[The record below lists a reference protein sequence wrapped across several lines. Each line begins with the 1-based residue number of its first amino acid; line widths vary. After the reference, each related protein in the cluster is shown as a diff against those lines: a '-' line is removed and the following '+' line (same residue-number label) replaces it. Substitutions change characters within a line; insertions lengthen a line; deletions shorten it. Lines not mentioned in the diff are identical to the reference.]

1 MKSRLVLLA
10 CCLALLSSCGQGD
23 KGTGKAPEFAVIE
36 AKTTTANLTNS
47 YPATI
52 KGKQDVEIRPMV
64 SGFITK
70 LHVDEGATVRKGQVL
85 FSIDP
90 VQYQAAVNSAKAA
103 VETAKAAVNTQELTV
118 NNKRELNKKNI
129 ISDYDLQ
136 MAENQLAQTKAQLAQ
151 ANAQLVNAKNNLSYT
166 SVTSPSDGVVGSI
179 PYRVGSLVSPSVASP
194 LTTVADISEMYAYFS
209 MTERQ
214 LLSQIREG
222 GSTKEIL
229 EKMPD
234 VQLQLID
241 GTMYADSGRVETI
254 SGVIDQTTG
263 SVTMRA
269 LFPNKHNVLRSGS
282 TGNVVFPNPLHD
294 VIMIPQSATTEIQD
308 KQFVFV
314 LQPDNTLKNTEVKVF
329 SLDDGKYYY
338 VTEGLK
344 AIPQQSRFY
353 ACMTDVINWH
363 KQYPDDWKKCWEEIE
378 KKWGTN
384 DIACPD
390 GVEVPFNIE
399 TYVNGAYIILGLLY
413 GQGDFEKTIDIST
426 RAGQDS
432 DCNPASS
439 GGILG
444 TMLGYNRLPEKY
456 KAEMAIVEDM
466 PFNNTV
472 SFNKGSELSYG
483 QALQMIER
491 EGGKVGENEV
501 KINFQ
506 KPVPAKLEISFEGL
520 KLDKKVTVDN
530 WIANFPTVEFDG
542 IGAVIKGELKGDNVP
557 EDYVAELEVYF
568 NDKLVEVCKL
578 PLKYNHRKH
587 ELFFNYEQP
596 YGKYKVTCKWTN
608 PVKGADIW
616 VRDVITYTTDK

>member
-118 NNKRELNKKNI
+118 NNKRELNKKTKNKKKKKKQNKKKKREQKMYKKNI

-222 GSTKEIL
+222 GSIKEIL

-294 VIMIPQSATTEIQD
+294 VIMIPQAATTEIQD

-338 VTEGLK
+338 RDRRRIWFRQIYIYKQTEEAFRRRCG
-344 AIPQQSRFY
+344 
-353 ACMTDVINWH
+353 
-363 KQYPDDWKKCWEEIE
+363 
-378 KKWGTN
+378 
-384 DIACPD
+384 
-390 GVEVPFNIE
+390 
-399 TYVNGAYIILGLLY
+399 
-413 GQGDFEKTIDIST
+413 GD
-426 RAGQDS
+426 
-432 DCNPASS
+432 
-439 GGILG
+439 
-444 TMLGYNRLPEKY
+444 
-456 KAEMAIVEDM
+456 
-466 PFNNTV
+466 
-472 SFNKGSELSYG
+472 LS
-483 QALQMIER
+483 
-491 EGGKVGENEV
+491 
-501 KINFQ
+501 
-506 KPVPAKLEISFEGL
+506 
-520 KLDKKVTVDN
+520 
-530 WIANFPTVEFDG
+530 
-542 IGAVIKGELKGDNVP
+542 
-557 EDYVAELEVYF
+557 
-568 NDKLVEVCKL
+568 
-578 PLKYNHRKH
+578 
-587 ELFFNYEQP
+587 
-596 YGKYKVTCKWTN
+596 
-608 PVKGADIW
+608 
-616 VRDVITYTTDK
+616 

>member
-136 MAENQLAQTKAQLAQ
+136 MAENQLA
-151 ANAQLVNAKNNLSYT
+151 YT

-344 AIPQQSRFY
+344 AGEKIVIEGVQNLKDGQSITPITP
-353 ACMTDVINWH
+353 A
-363 KQYPDDWKKCWEEIE
+363 E
-378 KKWGTN
+378 KEAEYQKALKDQKEG
-384 DIACPD
+384 
-390 GVEVPFNIE
+390 NIQ
-399 TYVNGAYIILGLLY
+399 TA
-413 GQGDFEKTIDIST
+413 
-426 RAGQDS
+426 
-432 DCNPASS
+432 
-439 GGILG
+439 
-444 TMLGYNRLPEKY
+444 
-456 KAEMAIVEDM
+456 
-466 PFNNTV
+466 
-472 SFNKGSELSYG
+472 
-483 QALQMIER
+483 
-491 EGGKVGENEV
+491 
-501 KINFQ
+501 FQ
-506 KPVPAKLEISFEGL
+506 
-520 KLDKKVTVDN
+520 
-530 WIANFPTVEFDG
+530 
-542 IGAVIKGELKGDNVP
+542 
-557 EDYVAELEVYF
+557 
-568 NDKLVEVCKL
+568 
-578 PLKYNHRKH
+578 
-587 ELFFNYEQP
+587 
-596 YGKYKVTCKWTN
+596 
-608 PVKGADIW
+608 
-616 VRDVITYTTDK
+616 